1 MTKPLSNKNHPK
13 ECHLKDN
20 ISVDVRRIVI
30 LFNPT
35 PEHPLLVEYLP
46 DSREVV
52 LRTPRLEPLTEQTS
66 DGNTVSLRFQEF
78 EMRFSEDSI
87 RQLFEKLPPE
97 LLH

>member
-1 MTKPLSNKNHPK
+1 MPNDP
-13 ECHLKDN
+13 N
-20 ISVDVRRIVI
+20 ISVDVRLLVI
-30 LFNPT
+30 LFKPT
-35 PEHPLLVEYLP
+35 PDKPISAEYLP

-66 DGNTVSLRFQEF
+66 DGNLVSLQFQGI
-78 EMRFSEDSI
+78 EMRLSEDCI